1 MQAAAKHKFPRCGVS
16 KSKMLSCYIS
26 IRCIPTMTNED
37 EILENPC
44 KSFITVITCRPA
56 QTNIKSTGQ
65 YTVPPIP
72 ADLCRLQQVHELLFG
87 ICPLKIIQSFNHSIT
102 QSLNCTR
109 LCCPNLHYSHHSYHS
124 PATPG
129 NYLQSNLYIYPV
141 ILGSYSS
148 LLLLLFDSLRPCS
161 PHYCRSKGGEK
172 KRPIGPRGK
181 KAGRIHHISSHP
193 HLISSYPIS
202 SHSMICLA

>member
-102 QSLNCTR
+102 QSLNHSIAPDYAARTCTT
-109 LCCPNLHYSHHSYHS
+109 LTTLTTLLQLL
-124 PATPG
+124 ATTCNPICTFTP
-129 NYLQSNLYIYPV
+129 L
-141 ILGSYSS
+141 S
-148 LLLLLFDSLRPCS
+148 LAHILLFSCFSLIPCGLA
-161 PHYCRSKGGEK
+161 PHTIVVAKGGK
-172 KRPIGPRGK
+172 KRDPSDQEERKPGEFTTYLPIP
-181 KAGRIHHISSHP
+181 ILSHP
-193 HLISSYPIS
+193 IPSHPI
-202 SHSMICLA
+202 L